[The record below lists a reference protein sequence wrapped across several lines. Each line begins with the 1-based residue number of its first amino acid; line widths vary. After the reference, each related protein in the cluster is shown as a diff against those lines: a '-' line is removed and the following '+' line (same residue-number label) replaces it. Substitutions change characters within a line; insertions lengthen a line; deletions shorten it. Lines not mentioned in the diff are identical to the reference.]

1 MGCSC
6 RIFPLRINKSPL
18 LAIVRKRATKKH
30 RFAPS
35 ALCLRG
41 FQCYACGIVFQVK
54 GTRKKCVAIGAR
66 FPLWKRRGTRG
77 VTHMSDGYT
86 AILALFALV
95 AIITFFLVRVSR
107 SKELRDEEGDDRKRG
122 FFGRFQRQDDFFVVD
137 ATGKTILMQAA
148 AQGFAEG
155 IDHVLVKASVEAVNS
170 ATDDGTT
177 ALHCAIAP
185 GNPAIVSRLL
195 DFGAQPN
202 VADHDGRTPL
212 WLAVHKEDAR
222 IAALLLDYKANPNC
236 RVGKNRLT
244 PLMAAAKN
252 GRIEVVN
259 LLLDRGADP
268 RLVAEDGRTAAQ
280 FARENFKANMVDQV
294 AHNQRLA
301 RMVLRLEA
309 GLKPRA

>member
-1 MGCSC
+1 M
-6 RIFPLRINKSPL
+6 
-18 LAIVRKRATKKH
+18 
-30 RFAPS
+30 
-35 ALCLRG
+35 
-41 FQCYACGIVFQVK
+41 
-54 GTRKKCVAIGAR
+54 
-66 FPLWKRRGTRG
+66 
-77 VTHMSDGYT
+77 D
-86 AILALFALV
+86 
-95 AIITFFLVRVSR
+95 
-107 SKELRDEEGDDRKRG
+107 LRDEDGNNAKLG
-122 FFGRFQRQDDFFVVD
+122 LLGRFHRQDDFFVVD
-137 ATGKTILMQAA
+137 ATGKTILMQAV
-148 AQGFAEG
+148 AQGFEEG
-155 IDHVLVKASVEAVNS
+155 VDHVLVKASMEAVNS

-212 WLAVHKEDAR
+212 WLAAHKEDAR
-222 IAALLLDYKANPNC
+222 IAALLLGYKADPNC

-244 PLMAAAKN
+244 PLMVAAKN

-268 RLVAEDGRTAAQ
+268 LLAAEDGRTAAQ
-280 FARENFKANMVDQV
+280 FARENFKVNMVDHV
-294 AHNQRLA
+294 AHNQKLA

>member
-1 MGCSC
+1 
-6 RIFPLRINKSPL
+6 
-18 LAIVRKRATKKH
+18 
-30 RFAPS
+30 
-35 ALCLRG
+35 
-41 FQCYACGIVFQVK
+41 
-54 GTRKKCVAIGAR
+54 
-66 FPLWKRRGTRG
+66 
-77 VTHMSDGYT
+77 MSDGYT
-86 AILALFALV
+86 AIFALFVLV
-95 AIITFFLVRVSR
+95 AIVAFFVTKVSR
-107 SKELRDEEGDDRKRG
+107 SMEQLDEEGDDGKTG
-122 FFGRFQRQDDFFVVD
+122 LFGRFRRRDDFFVVD
-137 ATGKTILMQAA
+137 ATGKTILMQAV
-148 AQGFAEG
+148 AQGFEEG
-155 IDHVLVKASVEAVNS
+155 VDHVLVKANVEAVNS

-212 WLAVHKEDAR
+212 WLAAHREDAG
-222 IAALLLDYKANPNC
+222 IAALLLDYKADPNC

-268 RLVAEDGRTAAQ
+268 GLVSEDGRTAAN
-280 FARENFKANMVDQV
+280 FARENFKSNMVEQV
-294 AHNQRLA
+294 AYNQKLA

-309 GLKPRA
+309 GLKPRV

>member
-1 MGCSC
+1 M
-6 RIFPLRINKSPL
+6 P
-18 LAIVRKRATKKH
+18 
-30 RFAPS
+30 
-35 ALCLRG
+35 
-41 FQCYACGIVFQVK
+41 
-54 GTRKKCVAIGAR
+54 
-66 FPLWKRRGTRG
+66 
-77 VTHMSDGYT
+77 DGYT
-86 AILALFALV
+86 AIFALFSLV
-95 AIITFFLVRVSR
+95 AIVIFFLVRVSR
-107 SKELRDEEGDDRKRG
+107 SRDLRDEEGDVNKRG
-122 FFGRFQRQDDFFVVD
+122 FFGRFHREDDFFVVD

-148 AQGFAEG
+148 AQGFEEG

-195 DFGAQPN
+195 DFGAHPN

-222 IAALLLDYKANPNC
+222 IAALLLDYKADPNC

-268 RLVAEDGRTAAQ
+268 RLVAQDGRTAAQ
-280 FARENFKANMVDQV
+280 FARENFKANTGDQV
-294 AHNQRLA
+294 AHNQKLA

-309 GLKPRA
+309 GLKPRV

>member
-1 MGCSC
+1 
-6 RIFPLRINKSPL
+6 
-18 LAIVRKRATKKH
+18 
-30 RFAPS
+30 
-35 ALCLRG
+35 
-41 FQCYACGIVFQVK
+41 
-54 GTRKKCVAIGAR
+54 
-66 FPLWKRRGTRG
+66 
-77 VTHMSDGYT
+77 MSDGYT
-86 AILALFALV
+86 AIFALFALV

-107 SKELRDEEGDDRKRG
+107 SRDLLDEEKDDRTLG
-122 FFGRFQRQDDFFVVD
+122 LFGRFRHQDDFFVVD
-137 ATGKTILMQAA
+137 ATGKTILMQAV
-148 AQGFAEG
+148 AQGFEEG
-155 IDHVLVKASVEAVNS
+155 VDHVLVKAGVAAVNS

-177 ALHCAIAP
+177 ALHCAIGP
-185 GNPAIVSRLL
+185 GNPAIVARLL
-195 DFGAQPN
+195 DFGAQAN

-212 WLAVHKEDAR
+212 WLAAHKEDGR
-222 IAALLLDYKANPNC
+222 IATLLLDYKADPNC

-294 AHNQRLA
+294 AYNQKLA

-309 GLKPRA
+309 GLKSRT

>member
-1 MGCSC
+1 M
-6 RIFPLRINKSPL
+6 P
-18 LAIVRKRATKKH
+18 
-30 RFAPS
+30 
-35 ALCLRG
+35 
-41 FQCYACGIVFQVK
+41 
-54 GTRKKCVAIGAR
+54 
-66 FPLWKRRGTRG
+66 
-77 VTHMSDGYT
+77 DGYT
-86 AILALFALV
+86 AIFALFALV
-95 AIITFFLVRVSR
+95 AIVIFFLVRVSR
-107 SKELRDEEGDDRKRG
+107 SKDLLDEERDDDKKG
-122 FFGRFQRQDDFFVVD
+122 LFGRFRHHDDFFVVD

-148 AQGFAEG
+148 AQGFEEG
-155 IDHVLVKASVEAVNS
+155 IDHVLVKASVAAVNS

-177 ALHCAIAP
+177 ALHCAIAS
-185 GNPAIVSRLL
+185 GNPVIVSRLL

-222 IAALLLDYKANPNC
+222 IAALLLDYKADPNC

-252 GRIEVVN
+252 GRIEVAN

-294 AHNQRLA
+294 AHNQKLA

-309 GLKPRA
+309 GLKARV

>member
-1 MGCSC
+1 MLCC
-6 RIFPLRINKSPL
+6 RHCGL
-18 LAIVRKRATKKH
+18 TTQ
-30 RFAPS
+30 S
-35 ALCLRG
+35 ARVC
-41 FQCYACGIVFQVK
+41 A
-54 GTRKKCVAIGAR
+54 AIGAR
-66 FPLWKRRGTRG
+66 FQMRENQGGTEEAQD
-77 VTHMSDGYT
+77 MSDGYT
-86 AILALFALV
+86 AIFALFALV

-107 SKELRDEEGDDRKRG
+107 SRDLLDEDRKDG
-122 FFGRFQRQDDFFVVD
+122 KLGLFGRFRRQDDFFVVD
-137 ATGKTILMQAA
+137 ATGKTILMQAV
-148 AQGFAEG
+148 AQGFEDG
-155 IDHVLVKASVEAVNS
+155 LDHVLVKASVEAVNS

-185 GNPAIVSRLL
+185 GNPAIVARLL

-212 WLAVHKEDAR
+212 WLAAHKEDAR
-222 IAALLLDYKANPNC
+222 IAALLLDYNADPNC
-236 RVGKNRLT
+236 RVGINRLT

-268 RLVAEDGRTAAQ
+268 RLVAGDGRTAAQ
-280 FARENFKANMVDQV
+280 FARENFKVNMVDQV
-294 AHNQRLA
+294 SHNQNLA

>member
-1 MGCSC
+1 
-6 RIFPLRINKSPL
+6 
-18 LAIVRKRATKKH
+18 
-30 RFAPS
+30 
-35 ALCLRG
+35 
-41 FQCYACGIVFQVK
+41 
-54 GTRKKCVAIGAR
+54 
-66 FPLWKRRGTRG
+66 
-77 VTHMSDGYT
+77 MSDGYT
-86 AILALFALV
+86 AIFALFVLV

-107 SKELRDEEGDDRKRG
+107 SKELREEEGDERKRG
-122 FFGRFQRQDDFFVVD
+122 LFGRFHRQDDFFVVD

-155 IDHVLVKASVEAVNS
+155 VDHVLVKAGVEAVNS

-185 GNPAIVSRLL
+185 GNPTIVARLL

-222 IAALLLDYKANPNC
+222 IAALLLDYKADPNC

-268 RLVAEDGRTAAQ
+268 GLVSEDGKTAAR

>member
-1 MGCSC
+1 
-6 RIFPLRINKSPL
+6 
-18 LAIVRKRATKKH
+18 
-30 RFAPS
+30 
-35 ALCLRG
+35 
-41 FQCYACGIVFQVK
+41 
-54 GTRKKCVAIGAR
+54 
-66 FPLWKRRGTRG
+66 
-77 VTHMSDGYT
+77 MSDGYT
-86 AILALFALV
+86 AILALFTLV

-212 WLAVHKEDAR
+212 WLA
-222 IAALLLDYKANPNC
+222 
-236 RVGKNRLT
+236 
-244 PLMAAAKN
+244 
-252 GRIEVVN
+252 
-259 LLLDRGADP
+259 
-268 RLVAEDGRTAAQ
+268 
-280 FARENFKANMVDQV
+280 
-294 AHNQRLA
+294 
-301 RMVLRLEA
+301 
-309 GLKPRA
+309 